1 MTIYDVAEAAGV
13 AASTVSRALSKPGRV
28 SFRTA
33 EHVRT
38 VAARLGYRTEE
49 TERDARTDTSL
60 IAMVV
65 ADITNPVFYGMIRGA
80 ERAARHAG
88 CTMVLA
94 ESQESAAAEHEALQR
109 IVPAVDAV
117 VLASSRMSDAAI
129 RTLAKSVRV
138 VVLNRL
144 VDQVPSVATDT
155 IGAVRFAADHLLDR
169 GHHS

>member
-1 MTIYDVAEAAGV
+1 MI
-13 AASTVSRALSKPGRV
+13 
-28 SFRTA
+28 
-33 EHVRT
+33 
-38 VAARLGYRTEE
+38 
-49 TERDARTDTSL
+49 
-60 IAMVV
+60 V

-94 ESQESAAAEHEALQR
+94 ESQESAAAEHEALVA

-117 VLASSRMSDAAI
+117 ILASSRMSDAVI

-144 VDQVPSVATDT
+144 VNQAPSVATDT
-155 IGAVRFAADHLLDR
+155 IQAVRFAADHLAR
-169 GHHS
+169 TVATTR